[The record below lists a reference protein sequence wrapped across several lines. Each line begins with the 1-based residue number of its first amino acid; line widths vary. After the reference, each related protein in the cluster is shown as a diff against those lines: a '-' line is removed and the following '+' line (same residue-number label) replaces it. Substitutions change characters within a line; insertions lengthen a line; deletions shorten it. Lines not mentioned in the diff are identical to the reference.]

1 MRPPEVYHV
10 YSHSQN
16 HLAERQEI
24 GRGVRSG
31 IKCMITGKSVGAI
44 VAALQKTR
52 TSKKVF
58 QNYIGN
64 FNKFLNKNEEAVKQ
78 QDIYNINI

>member
-31 IKCMITGKSVGAI
+31 IKCTITGKSVGAI
-44 VAALQKTR
+44 IATLQKTG

-58 QNYIGN
+58 QNYIDD
-64 FNKFLNKNEEAVKQ
+64 FIEL
-78 QDIYNINI
+78 